1 MIDVKRLRVPLSPI
15 GLAVAALCSPWSAAH
30 AQSAASPAG
39 EDAGALEEIV
49 VTGSRIARRDY
60 TSASPIVTATQS
72 AIEDTGQVNL
82 EQALQQLPQFL
93 GGRDSTVTGLGGN
106 GYSTLNLR
114 GLGDNRNLILLDGHR
129 LPIASST
136 GATDINIIPG
146 SLIGSVE
153 VISGGASAVYGSDAI
168 SGVVN
173 FKTRSLDGIEIAGQ
187 GNLSEMGDARVRN
200 LSLSAGGKYAQGR
213 GKYFATANYTDR
225 SLVFY
230 KARDFFARAGSSGS
244 QATGAVQ
251 FVGGAPSRASLD
263 TVFGAYG
270 VAPGTVATNS
280 RFGFNSDG
288 TLYSVTGGYN
298 FKESLE
304 DYGLVSNQIVG
315 FTGRENY
322 LISPQER
329 YNVFG
334 KTDFA
339 LNDRVTLYGQGLYMQ
354 STITTSS
361 AWAITAPTQPSVP
374 VTNPFIPSGLRT
386 LLDSRPAAVRNNPV
400 LLFKGYQELGRRT
413 YEEDYEVYQ
422 VGAGVR
428 ARLASDW
435 TLDVFGSYDD
445 TNLHERINHVVLYPR
460 VQVLLNAADGGNSI
474 CAGGYNPFGL
484 AASAAIS
491 DACRSY
497 LTAPT
502 DTQMGLSQKVFE
514 ATVQG
519 TAFSMPAGPAK
530 VSLTADWRENQFEL
544 NPDILLIP
552 NYDYTG
558 TAFNDIAGARYPNSP
573 ASATNTIFPAA
584 GKVSVKELAGE
595 FLLPLVTDASFA
607 RSLNLT
613 LGARISDYNLAGSAF
628 TYKAELDWRP
638 VESLLLRGGFE
649 HALRAPNVA
658 ELFSQSGTV
667 VAVGNPPAAGDPCD
681 SRSSL
686 RTGANAANV
695 QRLCLAQ
702 FQAAGLTATE
712 AANLYPGYTYI
723 SSVVGSRITG
733 NPRLDPE
740 SADTY
745 TIGAVYTLAPF
756 GDWFRRASLSV
767 DYYNIEIKDQISTLT
782 GSLAL
787 QKCFNLDGS
796 NPTYDPSN
804 SYCSTIVRSAGSG
817 ILFDIGAPYLNLAGT
832 RTSGIDVQFDSE
844 FNLPRGLRLGF
855 NTVVNYLDEFKI
867 QALAGSPWQEYRATI
882 SGGRAT
888 TPPLPGWRSAS
899 TLNLMYGDASGSL
912 RWRHIHSMRDVAS
925 VTSATPPAGVDAYDI
940 LDLSARMK
948 IGERLELSGGI
959 NNLLDKDPLVVGGI
973 DGQTTPTLYD
983 VIGRNYFL
991 GFKARF

>member
-1 MIDVKRLRVPLSPI
+1 MVMRVRNSLSKV
-15 GLAVAALCSPWSAAH
+15 GLVVAGLVLPCAESQAQAAR
-30 AQSAASPAG
+30 ATNEEGSS
-39 EDAGALEEIV
+39 ALEEIV

-60 TSASPIVTATQS
+60 TSTSPIVTTTQA

-173 FKTRSLDGIEIAGQ
+173 FKTRHLDGVEVAAQ
-187 GNLSEMGDARVRN
+187 GNLSEMGDAGVRN
-200 LSLSAGGKYAQGR
+200 FSISAGGKYAGGR
-213 GKYFATANYTDR
+213 GEYFATGNFTDR

-230 KARDFFARAGSSGS
+230 KARDFFAKAGGSGS

-251 FVGGAPSRASLD
+251 FVGGAPSRAALD
-263 TVFGAYG
+263 SVFGAYG
-270 VAPGTVATNS
+270 VAAGAVATNS

-288 TLYSVTGGYN
+288 TLYAVTGGYN

-334 KTDFA
+334 KTSFDV
-339 LNDRVTLYGQGLYMQ
+339 NDRVTVYGQALYMQ

-374 VTNPFIPSGLRT
+374 VTNPFIPAGLRT
-386 LLDSRPAAVRNNPV
+386 LLASRPAAVRNNPV
-400 LLFKGYQELGRRT
+400 LLFKGYQEMGRRT
-413 YEEDYEVYQ
+413 YEEDYDVYQ
-422 VGAGVR
+422 LGAGVR
-428 ARLASDW
+428 AKLASDW

-445 TNLHERINHVVLYPR
+445 TTLHERINHVVLYPR
-460 VQVLLNAADGGNSI
+460 VQILLNAADGGASI

-484 AASAAIS
+484 AASATIS
-491 DACRSY
+491 DACRNY

-502 DTQMGLSQKVFE
+502 DTQMGLKQSVFE

-519 TAFSMPAGPAK
+519 TAFNLPAGPAK
-530 VSLTADWRENQFEL
+530 VSFTADWRENQFDL

-558 TAFNDIAGARYPNSP
+558 TAFNDIASARYANSP

-595 FLLPLVTDASFA
+595 LLLPIVSDGAFA
-607 RSLNLT
+607 KSLNLT

-667 VAVGNPPAAGDPCD
+667 VSVGNPPTAGDPCD

-686 RTGANAANV
+686 RTGANATGVRN
-695 QRLCLAQ
+695 LCLAQ
-702 FQAAGLTATE
+702 FQSAGLTATE
-712 AANLYPGYTYI
+712 AANLYPGYTYV
-723 SSVVGSRITG
+723 SAVVGSRITG
-733 NPRLDPE
+733 NPKLDPE
-740 SADTY
+740 AADTY
-745 TIGAVYTLAPF
+745 TLGAVYSIGPL
-756 GDWFRRASLSV
+756 GEWFRKGSISV
-767 DYYNIEIKDQISTLT
+767 DYYNIEIKDQIGTVT

-796 NPTYDPSN
+796 NPTYDPAN

-844 FNLPRGLRLGF
+844 FNLPHDLRLSF
-855 NTVVNYLDEFKI
+855 NTVVNYLDEFRI
-867 QALAGSPWQEYRATI
+867 QSLKGSPWQEYRATI
-882 SGGRAT
+882 SSGRAT
-888 TPPLPGWRSAS
+888 TPPLPGWRSAT
-899 TLNLMYGDASGSL
+899 TLGLAYGDASASL
-912 RWRHIHSMRDVAS
+912 RWRHIHSMRDIAS
-925 VTSATPPAGVDAYDI
+925 VTSATPPPGVDAYDI
-940 LDLSARMK
+940 LDLSARLK
-948 IGERLELSGGI
+948 LSERFELSAGI
-959 NNLLDKDPLVVGGI
+959 NNLLEKSPPVVGGVA
-973 DGQTTPTLYD
+973 GQTTPTLYD

-991 GFKARF
+991 GAKAKF